1 MSEAG
6 QQTTEWGFLV
16 GYPLDQAQQILEEE
30 AVSYQVQFTAA
41 PRKGSHVKDVSSGD
55 AFVIAVRNFEPLVLI
70 CAYPNWDVS

>member
-30 AVSYQVQFTAA
+30 AVSYQVQFTAV
-41 PRKGSHVKDVSSGD
+41 PRKRRLLWGRLCYRGAELRTAGFDLRLS
-55 AFVIAVRNFEPLVLI
+55 
-70 CAYPNWDVS
+70 

>member
-6 QQTTEWGFLV
+6 QTATEWDFLV
-16 GYPLDQAQQILEEE
+16 GYPLDQAQQILDEE

-41 PRKGSHVKDVSSGD
+41 PRKESPVEDVSCGD
-55 AFVIAVRNFEPLVLI
+55 ALVIAVRNLEPLVLI